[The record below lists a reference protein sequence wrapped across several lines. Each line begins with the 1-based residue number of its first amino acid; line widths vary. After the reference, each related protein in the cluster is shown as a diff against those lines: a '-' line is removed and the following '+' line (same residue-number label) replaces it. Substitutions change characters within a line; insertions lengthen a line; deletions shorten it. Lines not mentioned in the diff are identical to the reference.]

1 MERWEYEFGSDS
13 ESSKE
18 KRRITLNQRADKR
31 GTKIMRRGDLVY
43 MDPVI
48 PDLPFVASMFVGM
61 LICLE
66 IGRRLGIRSLLKDP
80 QGAMSGL
87 GVMQGAVFSLYGLL
101 IAFTFSG
108 APARFDAR
116 RHLVVEEADKIGTAY
131 LRLDLLAPEAQT
143 MLREQFRKYLD
154 SRLQAFRKLPDYQ
167 GALPELAKSEKL
179 QMAIWKGA
187 VVACRLPRSSPGADK
202 LVLPALNEMID
213 ITAMRTMAM
222 KIHPPLVIFEL
233 LFFLALI
240 CSLLAGYG
248 MAASKHRSWLHIMA
262 FAFVAVISVFV
273 ILEIEYPR
281 TGIWKL
287 HTTNFWSTY
296 ARA

>member
-1 MERWEYEFGSDS
+1 
-13 ESSKE
+13 
-18 KRRITLNQRADKR
+18 
-31 GTKIMRRGDLVY
+31 

-48 PDLPFVASMFVGM
+48 PDLPFALSMLAGM

-66 IGRRLGIRSLLKDP
+66 IGRRLGIRSLAKDP

-108 APARFDAR
+108 APSRFDAR
-116 RHLVVEEADKIGTAY
+116 RHLVIEEADAIGTAY
-131 LRLDLLAPEAQT
+131 LRLDLLPAEAQPA
-143 MLREQFRKYLD
+143 MRELFRMYVD
-154 SRLQAFRKLPDYQ
+154 SRLAAFRKLPDLQ
-167 GALPELAKSEKL
+167 AAQVELAKSEKL
-179 QMAIWKGA
+179 QMDIWTGA
-187 VVACRLPRSSPGADK
+187 VAACRLPSSNSGADK

-213 ITAMRTMAM
+213 LTAMRTMSM

-248 MAASKHRSWLHIMA
+248 MAASKYRSWLHITT
-262 FAFVAVISVFV
+262 FAAVAVISVFV

-281 TGIWKL
+281 AGLLQLETAYDQVLVDVRNNMK
-287 HTTNFWSTY
+287 
-296 ARA
+296 

>member
-1 MERWEYEFGSDS
+1 
-13 ESSKE
+13 
-18 KRRITLNQRADKR
+18 
-31 GTKIMRRGDLVY
+31 

-48 PDLPFVASMFVGM
+48 PDLPFAASMLVGM

-66 IGRRLGIRSLLKDP
+66 IGRRFGVRSLAKDP

-116 RHLVVEEADKIGTAY
+116 RHLLVEEADAIGTAY
-131 LRLDLLAPEAQT
+131 LRLDLLPAESQPA
-143 MLREQFRKYLD
+143 MRELFRKYVDL
-154 SRLQAFRKLPDYQ
+154 RLAAFQKLPDLR
-167 GALPELAKSEKL
+167 AAEVELVKSEKL
-179 QMAIWKGA
+179 QMDLWTGA
-187 VVACRLPRSSPGADK
+187 VAATRLKDANTGADK
-202 LVLPALNEMID
+202 LVLPALNDMID
-213 ITAMRTMAM
+213 ITAKRTMAM

-233 LFFLALI
+233 LFVMALI

-248 MAASKHRSWLHIMA
+248 MAASKYRSWLHIA
-262 FAFVAVISVFV
+262 TFAAVAVISVFV

-281 TGIWKL
+281 TGFFHL
-287 HTTNFWSTY
+287 ETAYDQVLADVRTSMQ
-296 ARA
+296 